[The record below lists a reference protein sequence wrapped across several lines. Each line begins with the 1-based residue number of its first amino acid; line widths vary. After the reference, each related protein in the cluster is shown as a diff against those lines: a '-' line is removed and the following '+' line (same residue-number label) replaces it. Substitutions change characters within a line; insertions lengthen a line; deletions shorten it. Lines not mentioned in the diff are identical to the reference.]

1 MRQAMRLDQALVE
14 RGLVATR
21 SRARDLIRR
30 GEVTVDG
37 AVATKPAAGVSPGS
51 AIALSPGA
59 GDYVSRSALKLAAAL
74 DRFALSPAG
83 RICLDVGASTGG
95 FTETLLRRGAARVH
109 AVDVGTGQLDA
120 ALAADARVA
129 ALEQT
134 DVRRL
139 DRSVIPD
146 PVAAVVADVS
156 FMSLTLALPAALAL
170 TAPGAWL
177 VALVKPQF
185 EAGRAAVGKGG
196 IVRDAAA
203 HAAAVEKVRAWIA
216 AQPGW
221 RPLGVLPS
229 PVTGGSGNAEFLIAA
244 VRDG

>member
-1 MRQAMRLDQALVE
+1 MRLDQALVE

-37 AVATKPAAGVSPGS
+37 AVAMKPAAAVSPGS
-51 AIALSPGA
+51 TIALSPGA
-59 GDYVSRSALKLAAAL
+59 GDYVSRGALKLAAAL
-74 DRFALSPAG
+74 DCFALSPAG

-134 DVRRL
+134 DVRHL

-244 VRDG
+244 VRDD